1 MLSEDIVIQI
11 GQQAIWVMIMVGA
24 PTMLTA
30 LVIGLIVSLVQA
42 LTQIQEM
49 TLTFVPKLVAMF
61 AVLVISLPFM
71 LAQLHDFTL
80 SLFARISG
88 TS

>member
-1 MLSEDIVIQI
+1 MLTEDTVVHI

-30 LVIGLIVSLVQA
+30 LVVGLLISLVQA

-61 AVLVISLPFM
+61 AMLIVSLPFM
-71 LAQLHDFTL
+71 LSQLNDFTVE
-80 SLFARISG
+80 LFSRIAGAS
-88 TS
+88 

>member
-1 MLSEDIVIQI
+1 MLTEEIVLQI
-11 GQQAIWVMIMVGA
+11 GQQAIWVMIMIGA

-30 LVIGLIVSLVQA
+30 LSVGLIISLIQA

-61 AVLVISLPFM
+61 AVLVVALPFM
-71 LAQLHDFTL
+71 MSQLNDFTI
-80 SLFARISG
+80 SLFERISTQG
-88 TS
+88 